1 MEIDHYGERLIGC
14 TECNR
19 WSWRGAQRLLLEL
32 PDDDID
38 ALRERVRRAKQA
50 GMSGR
55 ALARAIAAGTAI
67 SFSLIAAWGFA
78 AFTKVVN
85 CNACW
90 SHCKST
96 A

>member
-1 MEIDHYGERLIGC
+1 VSVMQTDLKDCPQCRGPLMEIDHYGERLIGC

-50 GMSGR
+50 G
-55 ALARAIAAGTAI
+55 
-67 SFSLIAAWGFA
+67 
-78 AFTKVVN
+78 
-85 CNACW
+85 
-90 SHCKST
+90 
-96 A
+96 

>member
-50 GMSGR
+50 G
-55 ALARAIAAGTAI
+55 
-67 SFSLIAAWGFA
+67 
-78 AFTKVVN
+78 
-85 CNACW
+85 
-90 SHCKST
+90 
-96 A
+96 